1 MMWASSLMFLHQFQA
16 YLPLILVM
24 RAKLNHLFCSHC
36 LTVWKS
42 VRCLPN
48 TICFEKRKERNHAIF
63 FQSPFLSLQKTIVVL
78 SHFFFPF
85 LYSISILFF
94 SFFFFSLPDSH
105 FLSHFWLFLSISL
118 SNCLSCSCIIRSGL
132 A

>member
-1 MMWASSLMFLHQFQA
+1 MWASSLMFLHQFQA

-78 SHFFFPF
+78 IHFFFSFLIQHKCSFLQLFFF
-85 LYSISILFF
+85 LYLTVISRLIFGYFF
-94 SFFFFSLPDSH
+94 PSH
-105 FLSHFWLFLSISL
+105 CQIVSHA
-118 SNCLSCSCIIRSGL
+118 L